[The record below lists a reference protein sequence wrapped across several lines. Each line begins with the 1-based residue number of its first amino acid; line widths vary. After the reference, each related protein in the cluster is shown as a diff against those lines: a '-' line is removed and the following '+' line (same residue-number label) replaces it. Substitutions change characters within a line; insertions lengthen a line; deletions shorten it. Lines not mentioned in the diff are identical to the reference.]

1 MFRNLCVLGASTIA
15 LTLGGPALA
24 ADMKPGPADGFDI
37 HVMAVKPEVLQCLL
51 FESTDPNA
59 VLTDVE
65 YFVAKPVSRSAV
77 PLDVWNKFYHDHE
90 VEIATGRVQVLDM
103 PDAQAKEVAAA
114 AAKTDGIIFHLKC
127 DCDVW
132 IVCGGVD
139 GSRLCG
145 DCPRNEI
152 LLCGTSCRHGG
163 ESYADTGT
171 GLYHSCHGSPQ
182 V

>member
-15 LTLGGPALA
+15 LALGGPALA

-37 HVMAVKPEVLQCLL
+37 HVMAPHKMEDGSVAGPFHHYCKSVKPEVLQCLL

-114 AAKTDGIIFHLKC
+114 AAKTDGIIFHLWPK
-127 DCDVW
+127 
-132 IVCGGVD
+132 GAKAPD
-139 GSRLCG
+139 GSVEHPTSVG
-145 DCPRNEI
+145 HKPRTE
-152 LLCGTSCRHGG
+152 
-163 ESYADTGT
+163 
-171 GLYHSCHGSPQ
+171 
-182 V
+182 